1 MLLKRMRTCVGQPVE
16 EEDLPL
22 NTCIRC
28 VNCNTTQPAPIN
40 IHSSNQHTQLCYI
53 KLNSTLIKH
62 SNNDHCVPAAALR
75 NTRAHPALAYMHACH
90 AMASIRT
97 PAVAAVAAAA
107 AILLLLL
114 LLMALPAS
122 LRHQTCANCSAI
134 SGATA
139 SLSFR
144 QLLLA
149 KLPC

>member
-1 MLLKRMRTCVGQPVE
+1 
-16 EEDLPL
+16 
-22 NTCIRC
+22 
-28 VNCNTTQPAPIN
+28 
-40 IHSSNQHTQLCYI
+40 
-53 KLNSTLIKH
+53 
-62 SNNDHCVPAAALR
+62 
-75 NTRAHPALAYMHACH
+75 MHACH

-107 AILLLLL
+107 AILLLLLL